1 MKLFKPALLAVSLFA
16 AQGVSAD
23 HHDTT
28 PSPHGGQVQMTDSYH
43 LELVVKDKEV
53 NVYVLSHA
61 NTPMPSAGM
70 AGTATI
76 LSGETKVEVKLEAAE
91 ESLLKGTG
99 DFKTS
104 DDMKV
109 LVSVTPAPQTARFT
123 PFQKAEATP
132 ATPEDA
138 AKK

>member
-1 MKLFKPALLAVSLFA
+1 MKLCKSVLLAVSLFT

-53 NVYVLSHA
+53 LVYVLTHA
-61 NTPMPSAGM
+61 NTPYPSITGM
-70 AGTATI
+70 AGTATL
-76 LSGETKVEVKLEAAE
+76 LSGETKIEVKLEPAE
-91 ESLLKGTG
+91 ENLLKGTG

-104 DDMKV
+104 EDMKV
-109 LVSVTPAPQTARFT
+109 VVSVTPAPQTARYA
-123 PFQKAEATP
+123 PFQKE
-132 ATPEDA
+132 
-138 AKK
+138 